1 MQVLLGLEPRD
12 EDVAI
17 TLVHDLDVDESLPR
31 HDCLHEAEVEAPDHD
46 DSEDDAQRC
55 HDDPVLDVVDV
66 EDLVARGRR
75 SLATSRL
82 LQAVFAILLQE

>member
-17 TLVHDLDVDESLPR
+17 TLVHDLDVDESLAR

-66 EDLVARGRR
+66 EDLITRGRR
-75 SLATSRL
+75 GFATLRL
-82 LQAVFAILLQE
+82 LQAVFVILLQE